1 MVAAAGSGVGDAA
14 VTAGLPSLPAGEET
28 AAPAAKAAA
37 AAAASFWAI
46 CAYEKR
52 VPLLSC
58 SQKKQITLLCFYLTL
73 KTTSSPYNVLVRAP
87 RLSFKKN
94 I

>member
-1 MVAAAGSGVGDAA
+1 MAAAGSGVGDAA
-14 VTAGLPSLPAGEET
+14 VTAVAGLPSLPAGDET

-58 SQKKQITLLCFYLTL
+58 SQKNNLLEVFSNHF
-73 KTTSSPYNVLVRAP
+73 KTIFFWQHSMTNG
-87 RLSFKKN
+87 K
-94 I
+94 